1 MQSSAAGLL
10 SPAKLS
16 TGLCAFLPRILFNTE
31 EIQKKKVTCTT
42 WFLSSH
48 AVLLQ
53 DNLMWLF
60 QLFTYR

>member
-16 TGLCAFLPRILFNTE
+16 TGLCAFLPRVLFNTE

-42 WFLSSH
+42 WFLSSP